1 MATPTIRAVPV
12 TGPTPSFA
20 EPVEIYDLPAGVGP
34 ASFSQMTGSVP
45 GATGDDLQEILA
57 NIVTR
62 LATVE
67 AWNG

>member
-1 MATPTIRAVPV
+1 MATPTLRAIPV

-20 EPVEIYDLPAGVGP
+20 EPVEIYGLAAGVGP
-34 ASFSQMTGSVP
+34 ESFSDITGTVP

-57 NIVTR
+57 DIVSR

-67 AWNG
+67 SWNG